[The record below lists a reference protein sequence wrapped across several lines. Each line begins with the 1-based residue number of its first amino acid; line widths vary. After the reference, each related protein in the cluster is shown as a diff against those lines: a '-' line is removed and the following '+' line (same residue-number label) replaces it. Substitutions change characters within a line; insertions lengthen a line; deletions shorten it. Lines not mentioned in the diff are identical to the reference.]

1 MGNPPPELSRRLA
14 VHLPLLLASIALL
27 LAVLE
32 LVRRRKLREEFS
44 WLWVAG
50 AGAALVLS
58 CWVVGRSALTSLL
71 GTTTEELALVAASIL
86 FVAMVCLDIST
97 KVSRMANQ
105 QKNLVQEIARLE
117 KRIADLEERDGQG

>member
-1 MGNPPPELSRRLA
+1 M
-14 VHLPLLLASIALL
+14 HLPLLLASIALL

-50 AGAALVLS
+50 ASGALLLS
-58 CWVVGRSALTSLL
+58 CWVVGRAALTDLL
-71 GTTTEELALVAASIL
+71 GTSTEELALVAASIL

-105 QKNLVQEIARLE
+105 QKNLVQAIARLE
-117 KRIADLEERDGQG
+117 KRVG